1 MLGPHCGNGNGNF
14 PGNGQRDIFHPPLYS
29 KKLFKPPYSNLAAR
43 THPITLVFV
52 KRLLLSL
59 LFAAPAFADKPNILF
74 ICVDDLRPELKSFG
88 AEYIHSPS
96 MDSLVESG
104 RAFKRHYVQA
114 PTCGASRYALLTGK
128 YATNG
133 AQRNNGALEST
144 AKDAEKQPFSMPR
157 QFRENGYR
165 TISIGKVSHYPGG
178 LGGKDWNDPTKPEM
192 PGAWD
197 LSMMP
202 ADPWKTPE
210 KAMHGYA
217 GGDPRKRGVSPPNEH
232 KEGDD
237 MTYTDGWIT
246 REALKQM
253 DGLAETGKP
262 FFLAVGI
269 MKPHLP
275 FACPKSYLD
284 IYKDV
289 KLAPIPHPQKPE
301 GLSTWHVSGEF
312 LQYAGGGRDPR
323 EDPAYADEL
332 RLSYAACVSYA
343 DNQVAQLLA
352 NLEKLGLRENTI
364 VVLWGDH
371 GWHLGEHDVW
381 GKHTLFEEALLS
393 PLVIR
398 APGMKKP
405 GEKTD
410 AIVETV
416 DIYPTLCE
424 LSGVPKP
431 DGLSGKSLT
440 SHLKDP
446 STEGTTAVSYWQ
458 GNETIR
464 TPQYRLIRHNTK
476 GDGTAYELYD
486 HTGTDGENTNLAA
499 GKPDIVKELSA
510 LIDAKMAQAER

>member
-1 MLGPHCGNGNGNF
+1 M
-14 PGNGQRDIFHPPLYS
+14 I
-29 KKLFKPPYSNLAAR
+29 AR
-43 THPITLVFV
+43 T
-52 KRLLLSL
+52 LLSL
-59 LFAAPAFADKPNILF
+59 ALIAPAFAAKPNVLF
-74 ICVDDLRPELKSFG
+74 ICVDDLRPELKSLG
-88 AEYIHSPS
+88 AEHIHSPA
-96 MDSLVESG
+96 MDSLVASG
-104 RAFKRHYVQA
+104 RAFTRQYVQA

-133 AQRNNGALEST
+133 AQRNNGALESS
-144 AKDAEKQPFSMPR
+144 AKDADKPPFSMPR
-157 QFRENGYR
+157 QFRENGYH
-165 TISIGKVSHYPGG
+165 TVSIGKVSHYPGG
-178 LGGKDWNDPTKPEM
+178 LGGKDWNDPKKPEM

-202 ADPWKTPE
+202 TGPWKTPE

-217 GGDPRKRGVSPPNEH
+217 GGVPRSAGTPVSEH

-253 DGLAETGKP
+253 DGLAKKDQP

-284 IYKDV
+284 LYKDA

-301 GLSTWHVSGEF
+301 GLSTWHSSGEF
-312 LQYAGGGRDPR
+312 QRYARNGGDPWK
-323 EDPAYADEL
+323 DPAYADQL

-343 DNQVAQLLA
+343 DAQVAQLLA
-352 NLEKLGLRENTI
+352 NLDKLGIRENTI

-371 GWHLGEHDVW
+371 GWHLGEHAVW
-381 GKHTLFEEALLS
+381 GKHTLFEEALRA

-398 APGMKKP
+398 YPGMEKA
-405 GEKTD
+405 GEKSD

-424 LSGVPKP
+424 LAGVPKP
-431 DGLSGKSLT
+431 DGLSGKSLVGN
-440 SHLKDP
+440 LKDP
-446 STEGTTAVSYWQ
+446 SAEGSAALSYWGQ
-458 GNETIR
+458 AETIR
-464 TPQYRLIRHNTK
+464 TPQYRLIRHLIN
-476 GDGTAYELYD
+476 GEGVAYELYD
-486 HTGTDGENTNLAA
+486 HTGNDGETTNLAA
-499 GKPDIVKELSA
+499 AKPEVVKELSA
-510 LIDAKMAQAER
+510 MIDARMK

>member
-1 MLGPHCGNGNGNF
+1 MNI
-14 PGNGQRDIFHPPLYS
+14 RS
-29 KKLFKPPYSNLAAR
+29 LF
-43 THPITLVFV
+43 
-52 KRLLLSL
+52 LSL
-59 LFAAPAFADKPNILF
+59 ALIAPAQAAKPNVLF
-74 ICVDDLRPELKSFG
+74 ICVDDLRPELKSLG
-88 AEYIHSPS
+88 AEYIHSPA
-96 MDSLVESG
+96 MDSLVENG
-104 RAFKRHYVQA
+104 RAFTRHYVQA

-128 YATNG
+128 YATNS

-144 AKDAEKQPFSMPR
+144 AKDAGKQPFSMPR

-165 TISIGKVSHYPGG
+165 TVSIGKVSHYPGG
-178 LGGKDWNDPTKPEM
+178 LGGKDWNDPKKTEM

-202 ADPWKTPE
+202 VGPWETPE

-217 GGDPRKRGVSPPNEH
+217 GGVPRQRGVTPPFEH

-253 DGLAETGKP
+253 DGLANKDQP

-289 KLAPIPHPQKPE
+289 KLAPIPHPEKPE
-301 GLSTWHVSGEF
+301 GLSTWHASGEF
-312 LQYAGGGRDPR
+312 RQYANGGRDAWKDA
-323 EDPAYADEL
+323 EYTDQL
-332 RLSYAACVSYA
+332 RYSYAACVSYA

-352 NLEKLGLRENTI
+352 NLDKLGIRENTI

-371 GWHLGEHDVW
+371 GWHLGEHAVW
-381 GKHTLFEEALLS
+381 GKHTLFEEALRA
-393 PLVIR
+393 PLVIS
-398 APGMKKP
+398 APGMKSP

-424 LSGVPKP
+424 LSGVPMP

-440 SHLKDP
+440 KYLKDP
-446 STEGTTAVSYWQ
+446 SEKGSPAFSYWQ

-464 TPQYRLIRHNTK
+464 TPEYRLIRHNSK
-476 GDGTAYELYD
+476 GGEPAYELYD
-486 HTGTDGENTNLAA
+486 HTGADGETTNLAA
-499 GKPDIVKELSA
+499 EKPDVVKELNA
-510 LIDAKMAQAER
+510 LIDEKLR